1 MHTKTQLNSFFLC
14 FLLSLLYCRL
24 FTWIQNQPTS
34 DRWKLG
40 IESFSFCKYQFAPS
54 AVSVLHTCL
63 KHPCCLSPTL
73 NTCIKWSGQLDRHKM
88 YAQLDSYIGPK
99 LLTHLSTL
107 FFFLHHIPSVNFVV
121 SQNFLFFFHSFFT
134 TIVLCC
140 CVLQSS
146 FVRELCRFTVKSGF
160 LLMNENILNTMWA
173 THTHPNK
180 TFAWVLLVKDIKSK
194 ISLAKS
200 KFTVIL
206 QVYIFCKHIYIFYV

>member
-1 MHTKTQLNSFFLC
+1 MFF
-14 FLLSLLYCRL
+14 LSLLYCRL

-73 NTCIKWSGQLDRHKM
+73 NTCIKWSGQLDRHTM

-107 FFFLHHIPSVNFVV
+107 MFFFLDHIFLQLILWLVRIFYFFSQLFHHYCF
-121 SQNFLFFFHSFFT
+121 
-134 TIVLCC
+134 
-140 CVLQSS
+140 
-146 FVRELCRFTVKSGF
+146 
-160 LLMNENILNTMWA
+160 
-173 THTHPNK
+173 
-180 TFAWVLLVKDIKSK
+180 VLLC
-194 ISLAKS
+194 L
-200 KFTVIL
+200 TVQFCARAL
-206 QVYIFCKHIYIFYV
+206 QVYG

>member
-1 MHTKTQLNSFFLC
+1 MNSKSTNQW
-14 FLLSLLYCRL
+14 SLEA
-24 FTWIQNQPTS
+24 
-34 DRWKLG
+34 
-40 IESFSFCKYQFAPS
+40 ESFSFCKYQFAPS

-107 FFFLHHIPSVNFVV
+107 FFFFLHHI
-121 SQNFLFFFHSFFT
+121 FLQLILWLVRISYFFHSFFT

-146 FVRELCRFTVKSGF
+146 FVRGLCRFTVKSGF
-160 LLMNENILNTMWA
+160 LLMNENILKTIWA
-173 THTHPNK
+173 THTHTHPNK

-206 QVYIFCKHIYIFYV
+206 QVYTFCKHIYIFYV

>member
-1 MHTKTQLNSFFLC
+1 M

-107 FFFLHHIPSVNFVV
+107 IFFSCIIFLQLILWLVRIFY
-121 SQNFLFFFHSFFT
+121 FFHSFFT

-146 FVRELCRFTVKSGF
+146 FVRGLCRFTVKSGF
-160 LLMNENILNTMWA
+160 LLMNENILKTIWA
-173 THTHPNK
+173 THPNK